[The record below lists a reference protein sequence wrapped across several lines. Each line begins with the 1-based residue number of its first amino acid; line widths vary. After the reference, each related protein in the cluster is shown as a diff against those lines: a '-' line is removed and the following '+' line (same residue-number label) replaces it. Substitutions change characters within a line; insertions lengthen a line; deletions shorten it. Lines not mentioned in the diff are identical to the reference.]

1 MRNLVVDLMIVVG
14 DTVGRVCC
22 CYSTSRFARP
32 MSLLS
37 ESRSLREE
45 NNTFVD
51 KLVLLEKQRSKH
63 ALSL

>member
-1 MRNLVVDLMIVVG
+1 
-14 DTVGRVCC
+14 
-22 CYSTSRFARP
+22 